1 MDSSSLIVDSIF
13 GDFVR
18 CKKQID
24 SLWDDI
30 DNFCLESLR
39 KTISVCFIIDDAN
52 LTTDK
57 EGARLAHTDRDV
69 HCLPGSSNNR
79 QEKDLLPSGKKRK
92 LSLHS
97 KKCEHSP
104 HNRKV
109 ELLSSNCAKTKV
121 GKSSRLPCNQT
132 AFATESHDDVS
143 LQVADPPDNSFQFQQ
158 GTDGPSVLHP
168 CVPATQMARSSTH
181 LDNANRQIQSAAD
194 IPVVDVE
201 VQALVSPKLPEQD
214 TSKLPGDS
222 TVCGTQELEK
232 IQITED
238 GNFQV
243 PVSASPNLDNTSAS
257 STSLI
262 RGPSPA
268 VHSEK
273 SSARLNQSS
282 VPTTLSAHHKLSDFR
297 SQSNILSAKKASLD
311 SYHPATLKKFRP
323 FASAERLGGAS
334 RLLGLSS
341 TTVSSA
347 RANSRLQ
354 LINETGQRTSQLNDS
369 HGGLGS
375 SRANERSRS
384 VLAAK
389 EVQDAEKRRLF
400 ESRLEEKAARVRAFQ
415 DAKQREREA
424 QRRANEQRRLAV
436 KSKAQQMADMHRMLL
451 ESKKQLADARAKAES
466 EKTKLNPTLKRL
478 PVQRIPEKENVPPSQ
493 TRLATVTKVVQP
505 HAAQPQPAGI
515 ISFTAPSVTAHHPP
529 AVAPVV
535 KLPAHAVSII
545 KPSAIQCTRPG
556 TSPATAD
563 KTFDMSQLNSDSESD
578 EEKPAIK
585 APQWSRKGNLELL
598 PAFKSMKDGT
608 HTWPSMF
615 LQAADI
621 PFDVDEIFVG
631 YQYRRRPRTSSGVW
645 NTPNRSYV

>member
-1 MDSSSLIVDSIF
+1 MDSSSVIVDSIF
-13 GDFVR
+13 NDFVR
-18 CKKQID
+18 CKKQVD

-39 KTISVCFIIDDAN
+39 KTISVCFVFPDSIDGSN
-52 LTTDK
+52 LTTEK
-57 EGARLAHTDRDV
+57 EGAGIAHLEKDV
-69 HCLPGSSNNR
+69 DCLPSSKK
-79 QEKDLLPSGKKRK
+79 QEKDVLPSAKKRK

-97 KKCEHSP
+97 RKCEHSP

-109 ELLSSNCAKTKV
+109 ELLSSNHAKPKLV
-121 GKSSRLPCNQT
+121 RSPRSSYSQT
-132 AFATESHDDVS
+132 AFTIGSHGDVS
-143 LQVADPPDNSFQFQQ
+143 LQVAGPPDNYAQFQQ
-158 GTDGPSVLHP
+158 GTDMSLVLHP
-168 CVPATQMARSSTH
+168 SVPATQTTRSSTH
-181 LDNANRQIQSAAD
+181 LDNANKHVQPLLD
-194 IPVVDVE
+194 TPNVGVVE
-201 VQALVSPKLPEQD
+201 QALVPPKSPEQANSKLPE
-214 TSKLPGDS
+214 SS
-222 TVCGTQELEK
+222 TVCETQKPEK
-232 IQITED
+232 IQMAEG
-238 GNFQV
+238 GNNQV
-243 PVSASPNLDNTSAS
+243 PVSASPSFDSTSVSNTSS
-257 STSLI
+257 NK
-262 RGPSPA
+262 GPSPA
-268 VHSEK
+268 VHCGET
-273 SSARLNQSS
+273 SARPNQSS
-282 VPTTLSAHHKLSDFR
+282 VATTLPAHQLSDFR
-297 SQSNILSAKKASLD
+297 SQSNLLSAKKASLD
-311 SYHPATLKKFRP
+311 SYHQASLKKIRP

-341 TTVSSA
+341 TTVSST

-354 LINETGQRTSQLNDS
+354 LISETGQRTSQLNDS

-375 SRANERSRS
+375 SRTNERSRS

-424 QRRANEQRRLAV
+424 QKRANEQRRLAV

-466 EKTKLNPTLKRL
+466 EKTKLNPTMKRL

-493 TRLATVTKVVQP
+493 TRLATVAKVVQS
-505 HAAQPQPAGI
+505 HATQPQPTGI
-515 ISFTAPSVTAHHPP
+515 VSFAAPSVTVHHPP
-529 AVAPVV
+529 PVV
-535 KLPAHAVSII
+535 KLPAHAVSAI
-545 KPSAIQCTRPG
+545 KPSVIQSTHSG
-556 TSPATAD
+556 TSPAAAD

-585 APQWSRKGNLELL
+585 APQWSRKGTLELL

-645 NTPNRSYV
+645 NTPNRPYV